1 VRVDAVSQSAR
12 GLLGTPATFGT
23 RVRSNLYVSAR
34 REARDEITGYH
45 VNDTQ
50 VNFTAEQRLRLR
62 GAVETSWG
70 FAYDFRKL
78 ELAALSDRD
87 SPLATQGWTAGPRA
101 AIVWDT
107 RDSPFD
113 ATRGYFFSSG
123 LDLGFRALGSEI
135 DYLRYLLQQFAY
147 FPAGRVVF
155 ASAVRW
161 GTLRTFGRENLLSLD
176 LRFKAGGSRS
186 VRGYAEDS
194 LSTSS
199 FFDVPLGGKELLVL
213 NQEVRFPIYKWVK
226 GVGFIDAG
234 GTFAD
239 FSSIG
244 PLRIG
249 AGFGLRL
256 ASPFALVRV
265 DVGFPVDPRPE
276 DKPRV
281 YFSIGQA
288 F

>member
-1 VRVDAVSQSAR
+1 M
-12 GLLGTPATFGT
+12 
-23 RVRSNLYVSAR
+23 RSNLFVSAT
-34 REARDEITGYH
+34 REARDEVSGYR
-45 VNDTQ
+45 VDDSE
-50 VNFTAEQRLRLR
+50 VNFTAEQRLRVTRALE
-62 GAVETSWG
+62 VSWA

-78 ELAALSDRD
+78 ALAALSEQDT
-87 SPLATQGWTAGPRA
+87 PLATEGWTAGPRA

-123 LDLGFRALGSEI
+123 LDLGFQALGSEI
-135 DYLRYLLQQFAY
+135 DYLRYLLQQFVY
-147 FPAGRVVF
+147 FPAGKVVF

-161 GTLRTFGRENLLSLD
+161 GTLHTFGRENLLSID

-186 VRGYAEDS
+186 VRGYAQDS
-194 LSTSS
+194 LSTAN

-239 FSSIG
+239 LSSIG
-244 PLRIG
+244 PLRVG

-256 ASPFALVRV
+256 ASPFALVRM